1 MCLQF
6 CFCCRKFFRA
16 RKVQSFRGH
25 KTVCAGK
32 KLCKTKV
39 FLKNLQRFLADS
51 TKKFQSVFMRQ
62 VNRFRLALKL

>member
-1 MCLQF
+1 
-6 CFCCRKFFRA
+6 
-16 RKVQSFRGH
+16 VQSFRGH